1 MLAAQAGSAPSLHAR
16 DRPALRTPTRRT
28 AAGSPHSSASSGAAA
43 QARQSGRRLAVHV
56 PGTTLGPMA
65 LQAARHA
72 AYRELDALLPRD
84 GWNLAAVGGSAH
96 VSAELP
102 ADVAVPPGQSGSRRF
117 PRELSDVLCE
127 AFALTDR
134 KIIVPT
140 PDSSPD
146 RAWTAQE
153 AGQLVR
159 CVALSSEVAPFDT
172 SAFRAADATS
182 RVLVPGLHAS
192 SRSWRGMVQRRRQG
206 CAGVGRAGAVLP
218 CTGDRSSEPS
228 VSVDA
233 FLAFRSSLSLAAAEA
248 ETANAPFAAEWAV
261 RRVASGLARPLA
273 SGRPGYL
280 AFDDFVWLALAE
292 EDRMAGASIGFWCR
306 VLDTDDDGFIGALD
320 VAAAMRHRKLEGGL
334 AAACA
339 TSALGAGSLA
349 GEAAAEE
356 AAESQADC
364 GCSALEQSTAAL
376 LLRDC
381 FGPAG
386 CITPFRVTAALVR
399 RRRCGAILYRMLIEG
414 VAAGGAD

>member
-1 MLAAQAGSAPSLHAR
+1 GALRGHTATFVTERDLRQSNLVEALAACATHSLEKLVPFAP
-16 DRPALRTPTRRT
+16 D
-28 AAGSPHSSASSGAAA
+28 
-43 QARQSGRRLAVHV
+43 
-56 PGTTLGPMA
+56 
-65 LQAARHA
+65 
-72 AYRELDALLPRD
+72 
-84 GWNLAAVGGSAH
+84 
-96 VSAELP
+96 
-102 ADVAVPPGQSGSRRF
+102 
-117 PRELSDVLCE
+117 
-127 AFALTDR
+127 AFA
-134 KIIVPT
+134 
-140 PDSSPD
+140 
-146 RAWTAQE
+146 
-153 AGQLVR
+153 R
-159 CVALSSEVAPFDT
+159 CESRFNGAVKAALES
-172 SAFRAADATS
+172 
-182 RVLVPGLHAS
+182 
-192 SRSWRGMVQRRRQG
+192 
-206 CAGVGRAGAVLP
+206 GVAGAVLP

-356 AAESQADC
+356 AAES
-364 GCSALEQSTAAL
+364 
-376 LLRDC
+376 
-381 FGPAG
+381 
-386 CITPFRVTAALVR
+386 
-399 RRRCGAILYRMLIEG
+399 
-414 VAAGGAD
+414 